1 MNVACPG
8 MIRGIE
14 IRELGKQRPR
24 ILRHRMEEGSVD
36 NHMEQLQRIEV
47 SALMGLA
54 SRITLV
60 WSCVRQEYSP
70 SAEQEIE
77 LQLLLRLFVK
87 SPCRYAK
94 IAAF

>member
-24 ILRHRMEEGSVD
+24 ILRHRMEKGSID

-47 SALMGLA
+47 SAFMGMI
-54 SRITLV
+54 SRVTLV
-60 WSCVRQEYSP
+60 WSCVRQENSP

-77 LQLLLRLFVK
+77 LQLLLRPFVE
-87 SPCRYAK
+87 SPCQYAR